1 MDTKIKI
8 GKFGQDLSAE
18 FLQKRGY
25 KIIGQNFFTRLGEL
39 DLIAEKDKQIIFIEV
54 KTRLG
59 HNFGLPEE
67 ALNSDKAKKIR
78 EAALEYLV
86 QKNINNENYR
96 YDLVAV
102 EINEAEKKAQ
112 IRHYKNVI

>member
-1 MDTKIKI
+1 MDNKIKI

-25 KIIGQNFFTRLGEL
+25 KILSENFFTRLGEL
-39 DLIAEKDKQIIFIEV
+39 DLIAEKDGQIVFVEV

-59 HNFGLPEE
+59 HKFGLPEE
-67 ALNSDKAKKIR
+67 ALNFDKAKKMK
-78 EAALEYLV
+78 EAALEYLT
-86 QKNINNENYR
+86 QNNINSDNYR
-96 YDLVAV
+96 FDLVAV